1 MSSAAEY
8 IHGDIS
14 REEYIESVRSENMKS
29 RIDRILERKNDNE
42 RKDGEN

>member
-8 IHGDIS
+8 VHGDIS
-14 REEYIESVRSENMKS
+14 REEYVESVRSENMKS

-42 RKDGEN
+42 REVNKN

>member
-8 IHGDIS
+8 IKGDIS
-14 REEYIESVRSENMKS
+14 REEYVESVRSENMKS

-42 RKDGEN
+42 REVNKN

>member
-14 REEYIESVRSENMKS
+14 RQEYIESVRSENMKS
-29 RIDRILERKNDNE
+29 RIDRILERMNDDE
-42 RKDGEN
+42 RKNSKN

>member
-14 REEYIESVRSENMKS
+14 REEYVESVRTENMKS

-42 RKDGEN
+42 REISEN

>member
-14 REEYIESVRSENMKS
+14 RQEYIESVRSENMKS
-29 RIDRILERKNDNE
+29 RIDRILERNNDNE

>member
-14 REEYIESVRSENMKS
+14 REEYIASIRTEQMKS
-29 RIDRILERKNDNE
+29 RIDQILERMNDNE
-42 RKDGEN
+42 RKDSEN